1 MKNTTSPNLGY
12 LYFKRYYDNIN
23 YKNLKNNFESKNN
36 EILNYV
42 FQSSES
48 FEIEEDGRY
57 KSFSLI
63 TSYPGLLVGS
73 GLTHYIGY
81 DDEFKLGFSFDYTSG
96 LPIIPGSS
104 IKGVLRSAFPEKG
117 QKYYNEKNEYIKDIL
132 KDIGNISNVDVE
144 ALKNEIFEG
153 LKNDGKN
160 LPIKKRDI
168 FFDAI
173 IIDTENEGK
182 KILGEDYIT
191 PHLEPLKNPIP
202 IKFLKVLP
210 RVKFKFRF
218 LLNDGII
225 TAEQKKEL
233 FKKILIDLGV
243 GAKTNVG
250 YGVLVPP
257 SKSVVGSSNS
267 QKKEKDKSTKKG
279 NFNYPNSTIPIR
291 NKDRSKSK
299 KRRK

>member
-279 NFNYPNSTIPIR
+279 NFNYSNSTIPIR

>member
-257 SKSVVGSSNS
+257 PKSVVGNSNS